1 MLKTASVTKFRD
13 RFAEYVEELQ
23 EEGTLYVLRH
33 SEPVAVILSPEYFQ
47 EIQEQ
52 LEDLADMI
60 GAIEDYRKGKDIVDA
75 DDLFGELGI

>member
-13 RFAEYVEELQ
+13 RFAEYVEELH

-33 SEPVAVILSPEYFQ
+33 SEPVAVMLSPEYFQ

-60 GAIEDYRKGKDIVDA
+60 QAIEEYRNGKDIVDA